1 MFGNKTEKTSGA
13 SGSPVSAKLSNS
25 IVEGTHIEGN
35 IQAANDIRIDGS
47 LKGNLE
53 CRGRVIVGPQGKIEG
68 DVSCVNAIIEGSYT
82 GSMTV
87 RELLAIKE
95 TGVVNGDVVTEKLLV
110 QAGAL
115 LHGTCSMSG
124 QKLASL
130 LKNES

>member
-1 MFGNKTEKTSGA
+1 MFGNKTEKSSNPAGL
-13 SGSPVSAKLSNS
+13 PVSANLSNS

-35 IQAANDIRIDGS
+35 IQAANDIRIDGT

-53 CRGRVIVGPQGKIEG
+53 CRGRVIIGPQGKVEG
-68 DVSCVNAIIEGSYT
+68 DVSCVNAIIEGLYT
-82 GSMTV
+82 GKLSV

-115 LHGTCSMSG
+115 LNGSCSMSG
-124 QKLASL
+124 QKLSSM
-130 LKNES
+130 LKND

>member
-1 MFGNKTEKTSGA
+1 MFGNKTEKSSAATGA
-13 SGSPVSAKLSNS
+13 QVSANLSNS

-35 IQAANDIRIDGS
+35 IQAANDIRIDGI

-53 CRGRVIVGPQGKIEG
+53 CRGRVIIGPQGKIEG
-68 DVSCVNAIIEGSYT
+68 DVSCINAIIEGTYT
-82 GSMTV
+82 GNLAV

-115 LHGTCSMSG
+115 LNGSCSMSG
-124 QKLASL
+124 QKLTSM
-130 LKNES
+130 LKNE